1 MLRSMSLPVMLVAF
15 VGLAA
20 CEDGS
25 GGTVNIFD
33 DVATVTGGGGQSA
46 EQRNLSQV
54 ERQYAQARLVSAG
67 IGGLAGA
74 AICALRECT
83 PEQTAA
89 AVVIGATAG
98 YVGGNE
104 LTRQN
109 RAFRHTQESL
119 NRDLN
124 IARQETQ
131 SLSRAAAAAES
142 VVSFQRR
149 EIARLNQGLRAGTVT
164 REENRAAYR
173 NMQGDLRATQTLIST
188 GNERVSGLNTSINA
202 HGNAGLN
209 TSPLRQQRSTQQ
221 REIQRL
227 RNAERAMNN
236 ALRSVPPE
244 VRAAS

>member
-1 MLRSMSLPVMLVAF
+1 MRSLRLSVALVAV

-33 DVATVTGGGGQSA
+33 DIAAVSGGGGQSSA
-46 EQRNLSQV
+46 QRALSRE
-54 ERQYAQARLVSAG
+54 ERQYAQARLVSAS

-74 AICALRECT
+74 ALCTLRDCS
-83 PEQTAA
+83 PAQTATA
-89 AVVIGATAG
+89 AVLGATVG

-109 RAFRHTQESL
+109 RGFRHTQESL

-142 VVSFQRR
+142 VVSFQQR
-149 EIARLNQGLRAGTVT
+149 EIARLKQGLRAGTVT
-164 REENRAAYR
+164 RDEYRAAYR
-173 NMQGDLRATQTLIST
+173 NMQGDLQSTQSLIST
-188 GNERVSGLNTSINA
+188 GNERVSGLNTSIAA

-209 TSPLRQQRSTQQ
+209 TSQLRQQRSTQQ